1 VDACRI
7 DKPNQISI
15 MSKVIEK
22 HHFKYKSGQQYTING
37 NTITYCKMV
46 KGRLL
51 FKDSQGKKIYF
62 TTTQI
67 KNHE

>member
-1 VDACRI
+1 MEKI
-7 DKPNQISI
+7 KINTTKTNT
-15 MSKVIEK
+15 MTTKVIEK